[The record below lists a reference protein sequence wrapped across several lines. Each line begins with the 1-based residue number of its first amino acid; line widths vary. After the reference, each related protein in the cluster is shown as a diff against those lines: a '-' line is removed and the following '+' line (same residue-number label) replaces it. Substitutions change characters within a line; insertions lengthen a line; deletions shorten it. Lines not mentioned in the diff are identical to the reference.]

1 MTLVL
6 VVDDTSIIREPI
18 AAALTAAGYQT
29 VCAGDGREALAA
41 MDRQTPDVMVLDLN
55 MPEMG
60 GLQVLEAMRRRP
72 ATANTPVILL
82 TASADRDTVLSAA
95 QWGVR
100 DYVLK
105 SGFSLTQLLSR
116 VQKYAQPGQGA
127 QPAVGGSHP
136 ATEGSA
142 GSAVATNANE
152 MATAP
157 GVGGSIAT
165 PASPTTGTAS
175 ASAPVVAPTAP
186 SDPASPLL
194 RPLLTREQCLAR

>member
-1 MTLVL
+1 MMLVF

-41 MDRQTPDVMVLDLN
+41 LDRQTPDVMVLDLN
-55 MPEMG
+55 MPEVG

-82 TASADRDTVLSAA
+82 TATADRETVLSAA

-105 SGFSLTQLLSR
+105 SGFSLTQLISR
-116 VQKYAQPGQGA
+116 VQKYAQAGQAGSGA
-127 QPAVGGSHP
+127 GGSAHE
-136 ATEGSA
+136 A
-142 GSAVATNANE
+142 
-152 MATAP
+152 
-157 GVGGSIAT
+157 
-165 PASPTTGTAS
+165 
-175 ASAPVVAPTAP
+175 
-186 SDPASPLL
+186 
-194 RPLLTREQCLAR
+194 

>member
-29 VCAGDGREALAA
+29 VCACDGHEAVAA
-41 MDRQTPDVMVLDLN
+41 LERQTPDVMVLDLS
-55 MPEMG
+55 MPGMT

-82 TASADRDTVLSAA
+82 TASADRDNVISAA
-95 QWGVR
+95 QFGVR

-116 VQKYAQPGQGA
+116 VQKYAQPGQSMQPSGA
-127 QPAVGGSHP
+127 AQGPPNEPAAAATLAPSAESSGTDGTPPPSAVPVPAAAAAAAVTTTTPTPP
-136 ATEGSA
+136 ATVTLSA
-142 GSAVATNANE
+142 T
-152 MATAP
+152 
-157 GVGGSIAT
+157 
-165 PASPTTGTAS
+165 
-175 ASAPVVAPTAP
+175 
-186 SDPASPLL
+186 
-194 RPLLTREQCLAR
+194 

>member
-29 VCAGDGREALAA
+29 VCACDGREAVAA
-41 MDRQTPDVMVLDLN
+41 LERQTPDVMVLDLS
-55 MPEMG
+55 MPGMT

-82 TASADRDTVLSAA
+82 TASADRDNVISAA
-95 QWGVR
+95 QFGVR

-116 VQKYAQPGQGA
+116 VQKYAQPGQGMQSSGA
-127 QPAVGGSHP
+127 AHASVNEPAAS
-136 ATEGSA
+136 
-142 GSAVATNANE
+142 
-152 MATAP
+152 
-157 GVGGSIAT
+157 AT
-165 PASPTTGTAS
+165 PASGAESSGTDGTPQPSAVPAPAVAAAATTPTTAAPAAASLAATPHIDS
-175 ASAPVVAPTAP
+175 AS
-186 SDPASPLL
+186 
-194 RPLLTREQCLAR
+194 